1 MEVLLVLVA
10 LAFPVCAIWGFVLAW
25 GARTQLRFLA
35 QRLAVVEA
43 QLGAA
48 GAAPAAAPQAE
59 APPELTPFWTEEPA
73 TTAPPPGEAPRP
85 AEAPPESPSEL
96 PPDVV
101 PDGAASPPVPPAPQ
115 AGFEER
121 LGTRWAVWVGG
132 VALALGG
139 LFLVRYSIEQGL
151 LGPGA
156 RIAAGAFFA
165 LALIAAGEWMRRRE
179 TASPLAAIPSAHIPG
194 VLTAAG
200 TSTAFAT
207 AYAAY
212 ALYGMVGPAGA
223 FVLLGAIAVAT
234 MLASAL
240 HGPALAALGLL
251 AALASPLLV
260 SSAEPRLWP
269 VVLYLA
275 FVVFAAYGLAR
286 LRLWQWLALSAAI
299 GALLWAWVLAASG
312 GTDMLPV
319 MAHLLLQTALAAFFL
334 VADPHRRTADE
345 EANPDWP
352 ASGVLLG
359 FAVLTVLVA
368 ATWHIGAARPPFAGA
383 MALML
388 VGLAYRYAPVAP
400 AAAGAVLVTLGT
412 MLFWPLAREAGA
424 EPRNLFPDVFGASP
438 RPEAVETYLG
448 FAAGLAAMIAAAS
461 LWRIA
466 RGRTLPLASAAWY
479 VGAATVGPLLVLV
492 VAYWRVT
499 GFDRSISFAVVA
511 ALLAAAFAGA
521 AGWLRRMEEP
531 DAEPNDGVRLALGAT
546 ASAAIAA
553 LAAGLTFALDKG
565 MLTVAFALAALGT
578 AWVAD
583 RAALP
588 ILRYVVGAIGIVVL
602 ARLAYDPTIV
612 GGDLGRTPIFNW
624 LLWGYGVPALSFFL
638 ASRLLEKS
646 GRDRV
651 VRFVESLSIAFAA
664 FLMFFEIRHWLQGG
678 DPFAATSDH
687 LELGLMATA
696 GLAFAIVM
704 VRAQARRPD
713 VVYDVASRLFG
724 ALTAAICIAGL
735 GDHREPALVGRGGD
749 RRRNLQLAHAR
760 LSPARDPRRGA
771 CVFLLGRAAA
781 MVRADGRRGRAR
793 AAAPLHA
800 ARDPPHLPGTRD
812 RRLARDEPGR
822 AVDLF
827 DRPPRHRRRD
837 PRGRVPPRQPA
848 AAPALGR
855 LHHRRDPEGVPDR
868 SRESA
873 RRHPRP
879 VLHRPRPRP
888 RRHRPHLSEAARPP
902 RRADPGA
909 ARPIRLRLATAAPGL

>member
-1 MEVLLVLVA
+1 MEILLVLVA

-25 GARTQLRFLA
+25 GARTQIGFLA

-43 QLGAA
+43 RLGAA
-48 GAAPAAAPQAE
+48 GAAPAAAPEAQ
-59 APPELTPFWTEEPA
+59 APPEPTPFWTEEPTA
-73 TTAPPPGEAPRP
+73 TAPPSVEAPRP
-85 AEAPPESPSEL
+85 AEAPPETPSEL
-96 PPDVV
+96 PPDLV
-101 PDGAASPPVPPAPQ
+101 PDGAPVPPVPPTAQP
-115 AGFEER
+115 GFEER

-132 VALALGG
+132 VALGLGG

-179 TASPLAAIPSAHIPG
+179 TASPFAAIPSAHIPG

-207 AYAAY
+207 VYAAY

-299 GALLWAWVLAASG
+299 GALLWAWVLAAAG
-312 GTDMLPV
+312 ADMLPV
-319 MAHLLLQTALAAFFL
+319 MAHLLVQAALAGFFL
-334 VADPHRRTADE
+334 VADPHRRTADD

-368 ATWHIGAARPPFAGA
+368 ASWLIGAARPPFAGA

-388 VGLAYRYAPVAP
+388 AGLAYRYVPVAP

-448 FAAGLAAMIAAAS
+448 FATGLTAVIAAAS
-461 LWRIA
+461 LWWIA
-466 RGRTLPLASAAWY
+466 RGRTLPLATAAWY
-479 VGAATVGPLLVLV
+479 VGAATVGPLLVLI

-531 DAEPNDGVRLALGAT
+531 DAAPIDGVRLALGAT

-583 RAALP
+583 RTALP
-588 ILRYVVGAIGIVVL
+588 ILRYVVGAIGVVVL
-602 ARLAYDPTIV
+602 ARLAYDPTIA
-612 GGDLGRTPIFNW
+612 GEKLGTTPLFNW

-664 FLMFFEIRHWLQGG
+664 FLVFFEIRHWLQGG
-678 DPFAATSDH
+678 DPFAVTSDH

-724 ALTAAICIAGL
+724 ALTCVVCIAGL
-735 GDHREPALVGRGGD
+735 GGVANPLWSDEEVIGGAIFNSLMLAYLLPAILAAALAYFSWGVRPQWYVRTAGGVALALQLLYTLLEIRRIFQGPAIDASLETSQGELWTYSIALLVIGVAILAVGFLRDSRPLRLLSAGYIIAAILKVFLIDLANLQGVTRALSFIGLGLALVGIG
-749 RRRNLQLAHAR
+749 LTYQKL
-760 LSPARDPRRGA
+760 
-771 CVFLLGRAAA
+771 
-781 MVRADGRRGRAR
+781 
-793 AAAPLHA
+793 
-800 ARDPPHLPGTRD
+800 
-812 RRLARDEPGR
+812 LARR
-822 AVDLF
+822 AGPIPA
-827 DRPPRHRRRD
+827 PP
-837 PRGRVPPRQPA
+837 PA
-848 AAPALGR
+848 
-855 LHHRRDPEGVPDR
+855 
-868 SRESA
+868 
-873 RRHPRP
+873 
-879 VLHRPRPRP
+879 
-888 RRHRPHLSEAARPP
+888 
-902 RRADPGA
+902 
-909 ARPIRLRLATAAPGL
+909 

>member
-115 AGFEER
+115 AGFEEQ

-735 GDHREPALVGRGGD
+735 GIIANPLWSDEEVIGGAIFNSLMLAYLLPAILAAALAYFSWGVRPQWYVQTAGAVALALQLLYTLLEIRRIFQGPAIDASLETSQGELWTYSIALLVIGVAILAVGFLRDSRPLRLLSAGYIIAAILKVFLIDLANLQGVTRALSFIGLGLALVGIG
-749 RRRNLQLAHAR
+749 LTYQKL
-760 LSPARDPRRGA
+760 
-771 CVFLLGRAAA
+771 
-781 MVRADGRRGRAR
+781 
-793 AAAPLHA
+793 
-800 ARDPPHLPGTRD
+800 
-812 RRLARDEPGR
+812 LARRAGPIPAPPG
-822 AVDLF
+822 
-827 DRPPRHRRRD
+827 P
-837 PRGRVPPRQPA
+837 
-848 AAPALGR
+848 
-855 LHHRRDPEGVPDR
+855 
-868 SRESA
+868 
-873 RRHPRP
+873 
-879 VLHRPRPRP
+879 
-888 RRHRPHLSEAARPP
+888 
-902 RRADPGA
+902 
-909 ARPIRLRLATAAPGL
+909 